1 MNDLAINLQN
11 ATIPFEEGM
20 ALPAYL
26 KDLESDLQAYTA
38 GMTGGFPVLSIRGKA
53 FAVAR
58 GGQRTIVTRPDDPDS
73 PANYVDAVFV
83 KTNPAMSK
91 VYYLKGY
98 VEGSS
103 ERPDCS
109 SNDGV
114 RPEPGVPHPQAKSC
128 AACPHNAFGTNATG
142 RGKACSDSRRIA
154 VAALSAI
161 DDPMLLRV
169 PASSFKNLV
178 KYANYLSQRGIKSMA
193 SVVTRIKFDVNEAT
207 PLLEFS
213 PRALLAADVAAEV
226 KKIANS
232 ELVAQIVG
240 LMPSPHEDDDTPLE
254 LPKVTMDDV
263 AKAVQT
269 PKPAPA
275 PEPEAEPEEEAPKP
289 KRQAK
294 PKPKVEVEAVAEAV
308 VTPVK
313 PTPVPPAKP
322 STPAD
327 DMDSLNAALDDLL
340 GEYDG

>member
-38 GMTGGFPVLSIRGKA
+38 GIGGGFPFLSIKGKS
-53 FAVAR
+53 FAVVR
-58 GGQRTIVTRPDDPDS
+58 DGKRTIVTRPDDPEA

-83 KTNPAMSK
+83 KSNPALTK
-91 VYYLKGY
+91 VFYLKGY
-98 VEGSS
+98 EEGSAAK
-103 ERPDCS
+103 PDCF

-114 RPEPGVPHPQAKSC
+114 RPDPGAPAPQAKSC
-128 AACPHNAFGTNATG
+128 ATCPHNAFGSGQNG
-142 RGKACSDSRRIA
+142 KGKACSDTRRVA
-154 VAALSAI
+154 VVALSSL
-161 DDPMLLRV
+161 DDPMLLRI
-169 PASSFKNLV
+169 PAGSFKNLA
-178 KYANYLSQRGIKSMA
+178 KYASYLSARNIKSVA
-193 SVVTRIKFDVNEAT
+193 AVLTRIKFDADEAT
-207 PLLEFS
+207 PKLVFS
-213 PRALLAADVAAEV
+213 PRALLGPDVIAEV
-226 KKIANS
+226 KRLAATD
-232 ELVAQIVG
+232 LVAQIVG
-240 LMPSPHEDDDTPLE
+240 LAPMPHDEDDDIPLE

-289 KRQAK
+289 KRQA
-294 PKPKVEVEAVAEAV
+294 KPKVEVEAVAEAV

>member
-11 ATIPFEEGM
+11 ATIPFEEDM
-20 ALPAYL
+20 TLPAYL
-26 KDLESDLQAYTA
+26 KDMESDLQAYTA

-240 LMPSPHEDDDTPLE
+240 LMPSPHEDDDTPME

-263 AKAVQT
+263 AKAVA
-269 PKPAPA
+269 PKPAP
-275 PEPEAEPEEEAPKP
+275 EPAEEPAKAAAP
-289 KRQAK
+289 KRQA
-294 PKPKVEVEAVAEAV
+294 KPKVEVEAVAEAV